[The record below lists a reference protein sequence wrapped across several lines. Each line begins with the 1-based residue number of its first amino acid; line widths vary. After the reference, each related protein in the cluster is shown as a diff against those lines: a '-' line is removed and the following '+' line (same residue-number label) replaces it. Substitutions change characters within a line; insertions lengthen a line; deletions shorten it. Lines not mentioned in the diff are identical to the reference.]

1 MTGNKAKIPAGGEKS
16 LIEVRQES
24 GNMFDPQRIGVFFG
38 LFHIR
43 GVEMEPNVA
52 VLSRLSVKEHCL

>member
-1 MTGNKAKIPAGGEKS
+1 MTGNKAKIPTGGEKS

-24 GNMFDPQRIGVFFG
+24 GNMFDSQRIGVFVG
-38 LFHIR
+38 LFHVR

-52 VLSRLSVKEHCL
+52 V